1 MGIASIQVRVTD
13 SVVRLPRHIALDRPR
28 EDQKDDMLFSLA
40 LGVTMITR
48 LHLERSRML
57 PFRLQLED
65 GLPVS
70 EQLVRAAKRAILG
83 GELTGGEIFPSVRV
97 VAQELR
103 VSPTTVHKAVLELKE
118 SGYVVS
124 RSGVV
129 VVVGKEKLGKAA
141 LKEQLRA
148 RCEDLW
154 KEANFLGLGA
164 KELGELLRE
173 IEHEKEKGHD
183 E

>member
-1 MGIASIQVRVTD
+1 MLVKLELDFGAVKYALAS
-13 SVVRLPRHIALDRPR
+13 
-28 EDQKDDMLFSLA
+28 
-40 LGVTMITR
+40 GVAFVLLR
-48 LHLERSRML
+48 LERREML

-65 GLPVS
+65 DLPVS

-83 GELTGGEIFPSVRV
+83 GELKGGEIFPSVRM

-103 VSPTTVHKAVLELKE
+103 VSPTTVHKALLELKE

-124 RSGVV
+124 RPGVGM
-129 VVVGKEKLGKAA
+129 VVVGREKLGKAA
-141 LKEQLRA
+141 LKEQLRS
-148 RCEDLW
+148 RCEELW

-173 IEHEKEKGHD
+173 IEEEKDKSD

>member
-1 MGIASIQVRVTD
+1 M
-13 SVVRLPRHIALDRPR
+13 
-28 EDQKDDMLFSLA
+28 
-40 LGVTMITR
+40 
-48 LHLERSRML
+48 
-57 PFRLQLED
+57 
-65 GLPVS
+65 PVS

-124 RSGVV
+124 RPGVGM

>member
-1 MGIASIQVRVTD
+1 
-13 SVVRLPRHIALDRPR
+13 
-28 EDQKDDMLFSLA
+28 
-40 LGVTMITR
+40 
-48 LHLERSRML
+48 ML

-83 GELTGGEIFPSVRV
+83 GELEGGEIFPSVRM

-118 SGYVVS
+118 SGYIVS
-124 RSGVV
+124 RPGVGM
-129 VVVGKEKLGKAA
+129 VVVGREKLGKSA
-141 LKEQLRA
+141 LKEQLRTQ
-148 RCEDLW
+148 CEELW
-154 KEANFLGLGA
+154 QEANFLGLGA

-173 IEHEKEKGHD
+173 IERENGED
-183 E
+183 NE

>member
-1 MGIASIQVRVTD
+1 M
-13 SVVRLPRHIALDRPR
+13 LLLHR
-28 EDQKDDMLFSLA
+28 ECEK
-40 LGVTMITR
+40 
-48 LHLERSRML
+48 ML

-83 GELTGGEIFPSVRV
+83 GELEGGTIFPSVRM
-97 VAQELR
+97 VAQELK

-118 SGYVVS
+118 SGFIVSRPGVGMVVVS
-124 RSGVV
+124 R
-129 VVVGKEKLGKAA
+129 EKLGKAV

-148 RCEDLW
+148 RCEELW
-154 KEANFLGLGA
+154 KEADFLGLGA

-173 IEHEKEKGHD
+173 IEREKGQ

>member
-1 MGIASIQVRVTD
+1 
-13 SVVRLPRHIALDRPR
+13 
-28 EDQKDDMLFSLA
+28 
-40 LGVTMITR
+40 
-48 LHLERSRML
+48 ML

-83 GELTGGEIFPSVRV
+83 GELEGGEIFPSVRM

-124 RSGVV
+124 RPGVGM
-129 VVVGKEKLGKAA
+129 VVVGREKLGKAA

-148 RCEDLW
+148 RCEELW

-173 IEHEKEKGHD
+173 IEQEKGKND